1 MSGGPRGPMAAGAMA
16 PQRASDFRGTARR
29 IGRRLLQDRATV
41 TAIAALGVIG
51 TTLSVLGP
59 RILGHATDLV
69 FSGYLSTRLPAGA
82 SQAEVVERLRADGQ
96 DRLADVLL
104 GADVRPGQGIDFAEL
119 GWVLAGAI
127 VLYVLASGFMWWQGR
142 LTTAVVQRMVG
153 GLRDDVEATL
163 HRLPLSFVDGTERGE
178 LMSRTTNDIY
188 NIGQSLQQTI
198 SQLLTSVL
206 TVVGTLVMMFWI
218 SPLLALVALA
228 TIPLAVWLTQA
239 VMRRS
244 QPQFV
249 AQWAATGKVN
259 GHVEEVFTGHEVVKV
274 FGRQR
279 DVREEFERRND
290 ALFTSAFRA
299 QFISGVIQPLMM
311 FVSNLNYV
319 LVAVIGAVRV
329 STGSLTVGD
338 VQAFIQYSRQFTQ
351 PLTQIAS
358 MVNLLQSGMASAER
372 VLALLDTEPERPDVG
387 PGGAAPLVPAQPVRG
402 RVVLEDVAFSYTD
415 APLIEELD
423 LVAEPGATVA
433 IVGPTGAG
441 KTTLVNLLLRFYELD
456 AGRITL
462 DGVDVAAMDRQALRR
477 CFGVVLQDAWLF
489 KGTIRETIAYGR
501 VGDVDDAAVVRAA
514 EAASVDHL
522 VRTLPD
528 GYDTVVDEGG
538 GSLSAGQRQLLTIAR
553 AFHADP
559 PVLVLDEATS
569 SVDTRTEALV
579 QEAMGRLRRD
589 RTSFVVAHRL
599 STIRE
604 ADTIVVMESGR
615 IVEQGD
621 HDTLLAAEG
630 AYARLYAA
638 QFAGTAT

>member
-1 MSGGPRGPMAAGAMA
+1 
-16 PQRASDFRGTARR
+16 
-29 IGRRLLQDRATV
+29 
-41 TAIAALGVIG
+41 
-51 TTLSVLGP
+51 
-59 RILGHATDLV
+59 
-69 FSGYLSTRLPAGA
+69 
-82 SQAEVVERLRADGQ
+82 
-96 DRLADVLL
+96 
-104 GADVRPGQGIDFAEL
+104 
-119 GWVLAGAI
+119 
-127 VLYVLASGFMWWQGR
+127 
-142 LTTAVVQRMVG
+142 
-153 GLRDDVEATL
+153 
-163 HRLPLSFVDGTERGE
+163 
-178 LMSRTTNDIY
+178 MSRTTNDID
-188 NIGQSLQQTI
+188 NVGQSLQQTI
-198 SQLLTSVL
+198 SQLLTSLL
-206 TVVGTLVMMFWI
+206 TVAGTLVMMVWI
-218 SPLLALVALA
+218 SPLLALVAVA
-228 TIPLAVWLTQA
+228 TIPLAVWLTRA
-239 VMRRS
+239 VMKRS

-249 AQWAATGKVN
+249 AQWTATGQVN

-290 ALFTSAFRA
+290 ALFMAAFKA

-372 VLALLDTEPERPDVG
+372 VLALLDTEPERPDAG
-387 PGGAAPLVPAQPVRG
+387 PGGGPPLEPARPVRG
-402 RVVLEDVAFSYTD
+402 RVVLEGVAFSYTD
-415 APLIEELD
+415 EPLIEGLD

-441 KTTLVNLLLRFYELD
+441 KTTLVNLLLRFHELD

-462 DGVDVAAMDRQALRR
+462 DGVDVAAMDRRALRR

-489 KGTIRETIAYGR
+489 KGTIRENIAYGR
-501 VGDVDDAAVVRAA
+501 TGDVDDAAVVRAA

-528 GYDTVVDEGG
+528 GYDTVVEEGG

-569 SVDTRTEALV
+569 WVDTRTEALV
-579 QEAMGRLRRD
+579 QGAMGRLRRD

-604 ADTIVVMESGR
+604 ADTIVVMEHGR

-638 QFAGTAT
+638 QFAGSPT